1 MCKTGAASWLS
12 IRGRSGRTCRPLSSE
27 ESASDLGLHS
37 LQPQGTCVLE
47 PELLQPRKL
56 PVPPAHAAGHAVT
69 ASGLHAR
76 SLRPHSAE
84 VQRPDLLLGGCGA
97 ACADGAVA
105 REDVCGAL
113 PQPLAL
119 ARRQPHWRRQLH
131 PGRVLAHEV
140 QQRAR
145 LQAGSR
151 SRKPGWKEHSTPK
164 YFLQAVALS
173 AHSRRWGRWGEMST
187 WLPHYNKWETSKP
200 ACSQT

>member
-12 IRGRSGRTCRPLSSE
+12 IRGRSGRMCRPLSSE

-56 PVPPAHAAGHAVT
+56 PGPPAHAAGHAVT
-69 ASGLHAR
+69 ASGLHVR

-145 LQAGSR
+145 LRAVDLISQAGNSTGRQPLCRRWR
-151 SRKPGWKEHSTPK
+151 SAHGRAAACNTTLLRS
-164 YFLQAVALS
+164 ALS
-173 AHSRRWGRWGEMST
+173 CHLLHSQQGIAS
-187 WLPHYNKWETSKP
+187 L
-200 ACSQT
+200 